1 MNVFIL
7 AGGLGVL
14 GLIIGYLVAT
24 LVIKGGKKRL
34 LEESNQKADLAVQE
48 ARLTAKR
55 IMDEAEMKAEKVL
68 SQADAKHESIK
79 NRKIQEAKEKYNSLK
94 AQFETEKA
102 QHKVELK

>member
-94 AQFETEKA
+94 AQ
-102 QHKVELK
+102 